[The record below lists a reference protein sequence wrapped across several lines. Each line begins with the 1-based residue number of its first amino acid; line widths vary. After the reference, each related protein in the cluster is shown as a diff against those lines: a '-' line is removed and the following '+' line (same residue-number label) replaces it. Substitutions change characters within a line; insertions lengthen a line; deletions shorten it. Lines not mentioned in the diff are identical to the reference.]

1 MGRRNASR
9 TKRRNYRRKMRE
21 YNSRSRLFNGNV
33 EHPGEFIFIWA
44 LILAYIVGIW
54 MFFLNMGLNKRD
66 YVRTNLVYESSYRKK
81 DSIIL
86 TLSGEEYRAWASLCD
101 LDGINALRGGEVLSV
116 ITVKDDVICINFD
129 NKELLSL
136 EASERRNA
144 DGKKSVLLA
153 LGICAAV
160 WLIYVAASVYVMCN
174 AHRLPRW
181 LVKGFVKPSYLK
193 RPPRK

>member
-1 MGRRNASR
+1 MRRKNASR
-9 TKRRNYRRKMRE
+9 TKRRNYRRKMRQ

-33 EHPGEFIFIWA
+33 ERPGEFIFVWA
-44 LILAYIVGIW
+44 LILVYLVGIW
-54 MFFLNMGLNKRD
+54 IFFLNTGLNKCD
-66 YVRTNLVYESSYRKK
+66 YVRTNLVYEGSYRKE
-81 DSIIL
+81 DRIIL

-101 LDGINALRGGEVLSV
+101 LDGIYALGGGEVLSV

-136 EASERRNA
+136 EDSERRDA
-144 DGKKSVLLA
+144 DRKKSVSLA

-174 AHRLPRW
+174 AQRFPRLVR
-181 LVKGFVKPSYLK
+181 LFVKPSYLT